1 MPPGVVVAVGVDSG
15 YLHTGEIHGRGG
27 AWFAVAVPSS
37 TESSIVRIY
46 RWRGRAWRLDGAVG
60 VPQTPSVQGCA
71 WDLAKPLAISSVA
84 CEDGWALA
92 TASSGGR
99 PVLALYESWDGRWLR
114 AAVGSAAQ
122 LDHNEIFALPQFV
135 LRRLAADVGES
146 LPPPPVPEREP
157 REPSQG
163 EETPPRYM
171 AATVNVLATPGSTYE
186 GGFQYAHGAR
196 WLVTALEWKPTHAER
211 RSVLTARVYRWSG
224 RSWAAQATV
233 NLSLY
238 GAQASARHWAVEP
251 NGIIGI
257 PGAFDSVPGE
267 DVDIHEELAPLTST
281 NSIQFCLGTGGA
293 LKGFGEGPAGQGR
306 WFAVLSNV
314 GGSWHLV
321 PFDVNGHRRLS
332 IAAIETKKDEIKAE
346 SSHGAVVR
354 YRFKEGVFS
363 PAS

>member
-1 MPPGVVVAVGVDSG
+1 MPHFLPQPGRDRGVWSWRSVGWLGLAVALFAIAGCGRAAQGGQSGSTTPPMPPGVVVAVGVDSG

-171 AATVNVLATPGSTYE
+171 AA
-186 GGFQYAHGAR
+186 
-196 WLVTALEWKPTHAER
+196 
-211 RSVLTARVYRWSG
+211 
-224 RSWAAQATV
+224 
-233 NLSLY
+233 
-238 GAQASARHWAVEP
+238 
-251 NGIIGI
+251 
-257 PGAFDSVPGE
+257 
-267 DVDIHEELAPLTST
+267 
-281 NSIQFCLGTGGA
+281 
-293 LKGFGEGPAGQGR
+293 
-306 WFAVLSNV
+306 
-314 GGSWHLV
+314 
-321 PFDVNGHRRLS
+321 
-332 IAAIETKKDEIKAE
+332 
-346 SSHGAVVR
+346 
-354 YRFKEGVFS
+354 
-363 PAS
+363 